1 MAITGNVV
9 AGVSHIPRVLI
20 QTLKEEL
27 AVYALNTPSISTVTA
42 AGIDK
47 LDQCDVVLQDFQAR
61 EEAIQA
67 DALLSDEGKRQK
79 MEVTAKE
86 FFGRL
91 AFIAEA
97 VENRRQAAAEL
108 RKELDRLPK
117 APGEPLVEAMREKEI
132 RDELRKLDESARMKR
147 LADSLKRKDLAI
159 LKAIEHGPF
168 GAHEFV
174 PDEYRERLRE
184 QLLEQNEKAEFAR
197 WKALVFVGEKLQLLA
212 NVLDTTLGK
221 YRIDVPAFPAK
232 TDTRTVDLKGV
243 NTQQAPAKS
252 SAVDKKP
259 EHVGAFQ

>member
-9 AGVSHIPRVLI
+9 AGVSHIPRVLV
-20 QTLKEEL
+20 QKLKEEL
-27 AVYALNTPSISTVTA
+27 SVYAVQTPSISTVTA

-47 LDQCDVVLQDFQAR
+47 LDQCDVILQDFQAR

-117 APGEPLVEAMREKEI
+117 APGEPLVEAILQKEI
-132 RDELRKLDESARMKR
+132 REELRKLDESGRMTR

-168 GAHEFV
+168 GASEFV

-184 QLLEQNEKAEFAR
+184 QLLEQNEKGEFER
-197 WKALVFVGEKLQLLA
+197 WKALVFVGEKLQFLA
-212 NVLDTTLGK
+212 NVLDTTLGT
-221 YRIDVPAFPAK
+221 YRIETPVFPAK
-232 TDTRTVDLKGV
+232 TDGRTVDLKSV
-243 NTQQAPAKS
+243 NPQAPP
-252 SAVDKKP
+252 DKNRAADKTP
-259 EHVGAFQ
+259 EQTPAFV

>member
-9 AGVSHIPRVLI
+9 AGVSHIPRVLV
-20 QTLKEEL
+20 QKLKEEL
-27 AVYALNTPSISTVTA
+27 SVYAFTTPSISTVTA

-47 LDQCDVVLQDFQAR
+47 LDQCDVVLQEFQTR

-97 VENRRQAAAEL
+97 VENRQQAAAEL

-117 APGEPLVEAMREKEI
+117 TPGEPLVEAILQKEI
-132 RDELRKLDESARMKR
+132 RDELRKLDESARMMR
-147 LADSLKRKDLAI
+147 LADSLKRKDVAI

-168 GAHEFV
+168 GPSEFV

-184 QLLEQNEKAEFAR
+184 QLLEQNEKGEFER
-197 WKALVFVGEKLQLLA
+197 WKALVFTSEKLQLLA

-221 YRIDVPAFPAK
+221 YRIDVPVFPAK
-232 TDTRTVDLKGV
+232 TDGRTVDLGTK
-243 NTQQAPAKS
+243 NTQAPPDKS
-252 SAVDKKP
+252 WAADRLPDKQSALV
-259 EHVGAFQ
+259 

>member
-1 MAITGNVV
+1 MPITGNVV
-9 AGVSHIPRVLI
+9 AGVSHIPRVLV
-20 QTLKEEL
+20 QKLKEEL
-27 AVYALNTPSISTVTA
+27 SMYAFQTPSISTVTA

-47 LDQCDVVLQDFQAR
+47 LDQCDVILQDFQAR
-61 EEAIQA
+61 EETIQA

-86 FFGRL
+86 FFGRV

-117 APGEPLVEAMREKEI
+117 VPGEPLAEAIREKEI
-132 RDELRKLDESARMKR
+132 REELRKLDESARMAR

-168 GAHEFV
+168 GASEFV

-184 QLLEQNEKAEFAR
+184 QLLEQNEKDEFER
-197 WKALVFVGEKLQLLA
+197 WNDPGCQEW
-212 NVLDTTLGK
+212 T
-221 YRIDVPAFPAK
+221 P
-232 TDTRTVDLKGV
+232 
-243 NTQQAPAKS
+243 
-252 SAVDKKP
+252 
-259 EHVGAFQ
+259 

>member
-9 AGVSHIPRVLI
+9 AGVSHIPRVLV
-20 QTLKEEL
+20 QKLKEEL
-27 AVYALNTPSISTVTA
+27 SVYAVQTPSISTVTA

-47 LDQCDVVLQDFQAR
+47 LDQCDVILQDFQAR

-108 RKELDRLPK
+108 RNELDRLPK
-117 APGEPLVEAMREKEI
+117 APGEPLVEAILQKEI

-147 LADSLKRKDLAI
+147 LADSVKRKDVAI

-168 GAHEFV
+168 GPSEFV

-184 QLLEQNEKAEFAR
+184 QLLEQNEKGEFER
-197 WKALVFVGEKLQLLA
+197 WKALVFVGEKLQFLA
-212 NVLDTTLGK
+212 NVLETTLGK
-221 YRIDVPAFPAK
+221 YRLETPVFPAK

-243 NTQQAPAKS
+243 NQQAPP
-252 SAVDKKP
+252 DKNRAADKAP
-259 EHVGAFQ
+259 ATTPQFV

>member
-1 MAITGNVV
+1 MPITGNVV

-20 QTLKEEL
+20 QKLKEEFSM
-27 AVYALNTPSISTVTA
+27 YAFKTPSISTVTA
-42 AGIDK
+42 AGIAK
-47 LDQCDVVLQDFQAR
+47 LDQGDVTLQDFQAR

-67 DALLSDEGKRQK
+67 DALLSDEGKRHK

-86 FFGRL
+86 FVGRL

-132 RDELRKLDESARMKR
+132 REELRKLDESARMTR

-168 GAHEFV
+168 GASEFV

-184 QLLEQNEKAEFAR
+184 QLLEQNEKAEFER
-197 WKALVFVGEKLQLLA
+197 WKALVFVGEKLQLLM
-212 NVLDTTLGK
+212 NVIEGVLGQ
-221 YRIDVPAFPAK
+221 YRIDVPTFPAK
-232 TDTRTVDLKGV
+232 TDTRPVDLKGV
-243 NTQQAPAKS
+243 NTQATPQKSKAADKAPATTPQF
-252 SAVDKKP
+252 V
-259 EHVGAFQ
+259 

>member
-9 AGVSHIPRVLI
+9 AGVSHIPRVLV
-20 QTLKEEL
+20 QRLKEEL
-27 AVYALNTPSISTVTA
+27 SVYAVQTPSISTVTA

-47 LDQCDVVLQDFQAR
+47 LDQCDVILQDFQAR
-61 EEAIQA
+61 EETIQA

-117 APGEPLVEAMREKEI
+117 APGEPLVEAILQKEI
-132 RDELRKLDESARMKR
+132 REELRKLDESARMTR

-168 GAHEFV
+168 GASEFV

-184 QLLEQNEKAEFAR
+184 QLLEQNEKGEFER
-197 WKALVFVGEKLQLLA
+197 WKALVFTSEKLQVLMS
-212 NVLDTTLGK
+212 VLDTHLGK
-221 YRIDVPAFPAK
+221 YRIETPVFPPK
-232 TDTRTVDLKGV
+232 TDGRTVDLKGV

-259 EHVGAFQ
+259 EHTPAFV

>member
-20 QTLKEEL
+20 QKLKEEFSL
-27 AVYALNTPSISTVTA
+27 YAFNTPSISIVTA
-42 AGIDK
+42 AATSK
-47 LDQCDVVLQDFQAR
+47 LNEADTILAEFEAR

-67 DALLSDEGKRQK
+67 DALSSDQGKRVK
-79 MEVTAKE
+79 MEAVAKE
-86 FFGRL
+86 FFERL
-91 AFIAEA
+91 RFIAEA
-97 VENRRQAAAEL
+97 AENRRQAAAEF

-132 RDELRKLDESARMKR
+132 REELRKLDESARMKR
-147 LADSLKRKDLAI
+147 LADSMKRKDLAI

-168 GAHEFV
+168 DANEFV
-174 PDEYRERLRE
+174 PDEYRARLRE
-184 QLLEQNEKAEFAR
+184 QLLETNQAAEFAR

-212 NVLDTTLGK
+212 NVLETTLGK
-221 YRIDVPAFPAK
+221 YRVDVPTFPAK
-232 TDTRTVDLKGV
+232 TDTRTVDLGAK

-252 SAVDKKP
+252 SAADKKP